1 MKIASLNR
9 VVALAAVLCCG
20 CSLSE
25 QSPAPDTPRPGGD
38 TGALVLTF
46 KLTSLSLQTL
56 VPPISMQIVSFDVQG
71 TGPDPLNDTFS
82 DLGNTSGV
90 LELSEL
96 SPGLWTISVD
106 GRNTDGTIIG
116 HGQTDPPV
124 LVSSGQVTDAQITVA
139 PLSGSGA
146 LDLVVNWTKKDHPG
160 ATVQCSLLSMSTGTV
175 ADLAKDFQLEPKGNP
190 RQAMYNTTT
199 IAAGYYLL
207 TLRLYDAG
215 AQFWGIAEAVRIVA
229 GQTTS
234 QSWSTPN

>member
-1 MKIASLNR
+1 
-9 VVALAAVLCCG
+9 
-20 CSLSE
+20 
-25 QSPAPDTPRPGGD
+25 
-38 TGALVLTF
+38 LVLTF
-46 KLTSLSLQTL
+46 KLTSLALQTL

-124 LVSSGQVTDAQITVA
+124 LISAGQVTDAQITVA
-139 PLSGSGA
+139 PLSGTGA
-146 LDLVVNWTKKDHPG
+146 LGLTVGWKKGTHPG
-160 ATVQCSLLSMSTGTV
+160 AAVQCSLLSMSAGTV
-175 ADLAKDFQLEPKGNP
+175 ADLAPDFQLVPKGDP
-190 RQAMYNTTT
+190 MKAMYSTTT
-199 IAAGYYLL
+199 IEAGYYLL

-234 QSWSTPN
+234 QSWTATAN